1 VTIEAKHVTTDDTQ
15 THSSNRQFGVSVV
28 VPVYKSCQSL
38 EPLVARIQQA
48 LVDVAHEV
56 VLVDDGS
63 PVKTWSEIQR
73 LSQVHEFVRGIRL
86 SRNSGQHSAL
96 LAGVRAARGKVVVTI
111 DDDLQNPPEEIPKL
125 LAQVSDQV
133 DLVYGN
139 PRRIAQSW
147 WRRWASNW
155 IRRFM
160 GSILNADNV
169 RNSSSFRAFKTALRD
184 GFSAELGPSVS
195 LDALLSWSTTRSM
208 SVDVEHVPRQEG
220 TSHFN
225 LRKLLR
231 FAIDTITGFS
241 TAPLQAVLALGF
253 LTAFFGLC
261 LLVLVVGRAV
271 FAGTSVPGFAFLAS
285 TIALFSGVQ
294 LMTLGVIG
302 EYLAR
307 MHFRIMNKPSYV
319 IGESTDQIIVSD
331 Q

>member
-1 VTIEAKHVTTDDTQ
+1 MTSPERPAPTSTTPLA
-15 THSSNRQFGVSVV
+15 VSVV
-28 VPVYKSCQSL
+28 VPVYKSYQSL
-38 EPLVARIQQA
+38 GPLVKRVHQA
-48 LVDVAHEV
+48 LLDVAHEV

-63 PVKTWSEIQR
+63 PVKTWTEIQR
-73 LSQVHEFVRGIRL
+73 LSEAHEFVRGIRL

-96 LAGVRAARGKVVVTI
+96 LAGVRSARGAIVVTI

-125 LAQVSDQV
+125 LARVGDQI

-147 WRRWASNW
+147 WRRWASIS

-160 GSILNADNV
+160 GSVLNAENV
-169 RNSSSFRAFKTALRD
+169 RNSSSFRAFKTTLRD

-195 LDALLSWSTTRSM
+195 LDALLSWATTRSM
-208 SVDVEHVPRQEG
+208 SVEVVHAPREEG

-225 LRKLLR
+225 LRRLLR
-231 FAIDTITGFS
+231 FAIDTITGYS

-253 LTAFFGLC
+253 FTAFIGLC
-261 LLVLVVGRAV
+261 LLVWVVGRAV

-319 IGESTDQIIVSD
+319 IGESTDQIAVSD

>member
-1 VTIEAKHVTTDDTQ
+1 MPNGNDQHTLIT
-15 THSSNRQFGVSVV
+15 VSVV
-28 VPVYKSCQSL
+28 VPVYRSCQTL
-38 EPLVARIQQA
+38 EPLVTRVHNA
-48 LVDVAHEV
+48 LTDVAHEV

-63 PVKTWSEIQR
+63 PENTWTEVQR
-73 LSQVHEFVRGIRL
+73 LSQAHEPVRGIRL

-125 LAQVSDQV
+125 LAQICDQV

-208 SVDVEHVPRQEG
+208 SVEVEHAPRQEG

-231 FAIDTITGFS
+231 FATDTITGYS
-241 TAPLQAVLALGF
+241 TAPLQAALTFGF
-253 LTAFFGLC
+253 FTAFFGLC
-261 LLVLVVGRAV
+261 LLVWVVGRAV

-319 IGESTDQIIVSD
+319 ISEFTKQKATSD
-331 Q
+331 E